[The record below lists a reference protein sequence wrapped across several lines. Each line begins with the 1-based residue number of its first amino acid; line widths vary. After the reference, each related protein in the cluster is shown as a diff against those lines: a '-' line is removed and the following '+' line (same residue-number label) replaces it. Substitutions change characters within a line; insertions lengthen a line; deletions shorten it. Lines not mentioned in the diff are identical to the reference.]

1 MMIRAWLVFLSLI
14 VVSLCVSGCFSTPPT
29 NVPVVSYHSAGDID
43 TSQFKTDTSVSV
55 SESNAE
61 LQKIA
66 GYLEA
71 GDINN
76 VNNSLSVNA
85 HALMS
90 GPLKIPAD
98 RAAKVGQAMKKARVT
113 SASMDVVFYV
123 TDIDGESFSF
133 DMAKEGG
140 VWKLDQF

>member
-1 MMIRAWLVFLSLI
+1 MRAWLVFLSLI
-14 VVSLCVSGCFSTPPT
+14 VVSLCVSGCFSIQPT
-29 NVPVVSYHSAGDID
+29 NVPVASSSSSSGDID
-43 TSQFKTDTSVSV
+43 TSLFKTDTSVSV
-55 SESNAE
+55 SESNAV

-76 VNNSLSVNA
+76 FNNSLSMNA

-113 SASMDVVFYV
+113 SASMDVVFYE
-123 TDIDGESFSF
+123 TGIDGESFSF